1 MNFLRAQL
9 DSGWSVA
16 GGLLGGCVLALLG
29 GCGKNTV
36 AEAPL
41 PLGEVPAAVQS
52 AFQQSPEE
60 VRVIAGEV
68 ITAMEGREES
78 AAFLNLAEL
87 SERPELTP
95 EQRRAVARSLAA
107 LQEQVQAAAAKG
119 DKKAEQALEQY
130 RATK

>member
-1 MNFLRAQL
+1 MNSLRAQPNPCRA
-9 DSGWSVA
+9 VA
-16 GGLLGGCVLALLG
+16 WGLLGSGLLSLLG
-29 GCGKNTV
+29 GCGKSTV

-52 AFQQSPEE
+52 AVQQSPEE
-60 VRVIAGEV
+60 VRAIAGEV